1 LKIQRDR
8 NSYVEPKCKAPVL
21 AEEGVIAA
29 TVGAESAR
37 IGDARSAWESGI
49 ISHFNAHAGA
59 AGIAPGDNLTAFAD
73 KAIAQGRSA

>member
-1 LKIQRDR
+1 MDGISRCVRSFARMCPQ
-8 NSYVEPKCKAPVL
+8 
-21 AEEGVIAA
+21 IAA
-29 TVGAESAR
+29 KRAPYAR

-73 KAIAQGRSA
+73 KVSVVI